1 MEMKEYSSLGLKKNK
16 TLDEKQIIELIGL
29 EDQSQKRS
37 ESIIK
42 VKDEDKEEV
51 LDTERPLFQTI
62 KGQTD

>member
-42 VKDEDKEEV
+42 VKDE
-51 LDTERPLFQTI
+51 L
-62 KGQTD
+62 